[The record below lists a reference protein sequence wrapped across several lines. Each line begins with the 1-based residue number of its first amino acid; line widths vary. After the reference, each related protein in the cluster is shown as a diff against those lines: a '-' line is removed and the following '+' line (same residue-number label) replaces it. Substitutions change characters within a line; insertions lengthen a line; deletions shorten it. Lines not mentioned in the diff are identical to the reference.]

1 MNKKIIAMIT
11 TLTFMITMMVP
22 IMGASNGDN
31 WQDDNAPW
39 NISISNAKLLGSY
52 QLGTSKEFQLEY
64 YPSGSVGLKAI
75 RHLEITGDS
84 EVSDFEYY
92 ENEKWNDISTF
103 SSEITFNTTTMQKV
117 RVTFHQ
123 AGIYTVKF
131 WATSI
136 SGEQSIVSKRVI
148 SVSDEGIMLY
158 VEQQTTT
165 AEIPTDETTGDV
177 PTHEVPSDVTT
188 AEITSDQP
196 TTKEMKTTEALT
208 KGKTIKV
215 GKTKIKKAAKKKSA
229 KKAKISLKKVKNASG
244 YQIKISTS
252 SKFSKKKTITKI
264 TKKTN
269 YTVKK
274 LKQGRK
280 YYVKARAFI
289 KKGKTRTYGKWCNKK
304 KIKFTK

>member
-11 TLTFMITMMVP
+11 TLTFIITTMIP

-39 NISISNAKLLGSY
+39 NISIANAKLLGSY

-75 RHLEITGDS
+75 RHLEITGES

-117 RVTFHQ
+117 RVTFNQ

-148 SVSDEGIMLY
+148 SVSDEGIALY

-165 AEIPTDETTGDV
+165 AEVPTDETT
-177 PTHEVPSDVTT
+177 EDVTT
-188 AEITSDQP
+188 AEIPSDEP
-196 TTKEMKTTEALT
+196 TTKEVKTTEAPT

-215 GKTKIKKAAKKKSA
+215 GKTKIKKATKKKNA

-252 SKFSKKKTITKI
+252 SKFAKKKTITKI

-274 LKQGRK
+274 LKPGKK
-280 YYVKARAFI
+280 YYVKARAYI
-289 KKGKTRTYGKWCNKK
+289 KKGKTKIYGKWCNKK